1 MPELPEV
8 ETVKRGLSKLIIRKQ
23 VAKATSDN
31 FKSFPN
37 APAEVEAFLLG
48 ARITAV
54 RRRAKVIV
62 IDLDSGYSLVV
73 HLKMTGQLVYRG
85 EENWGAGHPNDSLI
99 GELPDKTTH
108 AEIEFADGSK
118 LFFNDQRKFGWVK
131 LLATPLVE
139 ELPFFQTVGP
149 EPLTDDFTAEV
160 LERRLARRAKSRIKA
175 ALLDQT
181 TVAGLGNIYVDE
193 SLFLSRI
200 HPETLVGDLQPKQFA
215 ILTKNIKQVLQ
226 QSIDAGGSSSRNY
239 VDADGKRGNYLDG
252 AYVYGRA
259 GLPCRVCGAPI
270 IKLKVAGRGTHICP
284 VCQPA
289 PTGYL
294 APQVRSK
301 LAKTIT
307 NPAKSTTS
315 TAKTRQQ
322 G

>member
-8 ETVKRGLSKLIIRKQ
+8 ETVKRGLSKLIVRKQ
-23 VAKATSDN
+23 ITKATSDN

-37 APAEVEAFLLG
+37 LPPEIKAFLLG
-48 ARITAV
+48 ARIVAV

-62 IDLDSGYSLVV
+62 IDLDTNYSLVV

-99 GELPDKTTH
+99 GDLPDKTTH
-108 AEIEFADGSK
+108 AELEFSDGSK
-118 LFFNDQRKFGWVK
+118 LFFNDQRKFGWMK

-139 ELPFFQTVGP
+139 DLPFFQTVGP
-149 EPLTDDFTAEV
+149 EPLTKQFTAEV
-160 LERRLARRAKSRIKA
+160 LAKRLQRRAKSCIKA
-175 ALLDQT
+175 VLLDQT

-200 HPETLVGDLQPKQFA
+200 HPETLTA
-215 ILTKNIKQVLQ
+215 ELTSEQIERLTDNIKQVLQ

-259 GLPCRVCGAPI
+259 GLPCRLCGTPI
-270 IKLKVAGRGTHICP
+270 TKLKVAGRGTHICP

-289 PTGYL
+289 PL
-294 APQVRSK
+294 SNRPK
-301 LAKTIT
+301 
-307 NPAKSTTS
+307 AKSTS
-315 TAKTRQQ
+315 AQSKR

>member
-8 ETVKRGLSKLIIRKQ
+8 ETVKRGLSKLIVRKQ
-23 VAKATSDN
+23 ITKATSDN

-37 APAEVEAFLLG
+37 LPSEIKAFLLG
-48 ARITAV
+48 ARIVAV

-62 IDLDSGYSLVV
+62 IDLDTNYSLVV

-99 GELPDKTTH
+99 GDLPDKTTH
-108 AEIEFADGSK
+108 AELEFSDGSK
-118 LFFNDQRKFGWVK
+118 LFFNDQRKFGWMK

-139 ELPFFQTVGP
+139 DLPFFQTVGP
-149 EPLTDDFTAEV
+149 EPLTEQFTAEV
-160 LERRLARRAKSRIKA
+160 LAKRLQRRAKSCIKA
-175 ALLDQT
+175 VLLDQT

-200 HPETLVGDLQPKQFA
+200 HPETLTA
-215 ILTKNIKQVLQ
+215 ELTSEQIECLTDNIKQVLQ

-239 VDADGKRGNYLDG
+239 VDVDGKRGNYLDG

-259 GLPCRVCGAPI
+259 GLPCRLCGTPI
-270 IKLKVAGRGTHICP
+270 TKLKVAGRGTHICP
-284 VCQPA
+284 VCQPVPLSNRPKVKLTSA
-289 PTGYL
+289 
-294 APQVRSK
+294 QSK
-301 LAKTIT
+301 
-307 NPAKSTTS
+307 
-315 TAKTRQQ
+315 R

>member
-8 ETVKRGLSKLIIRKQ
+8 ETVKRGLSKLVVRKQ
-23 VAKATSDN
+23 ITKATSDN

-37 APAEVEAFLLG
+37 LPPEIKAFLLG
-48 ARITAV
+48 ARIVAV

-62 IDLDSGYSLVV
+62 IDLDTNYSLVV

-99 GELPDKTTH
+99 GDLPDKTTH
-108 AEIEFADGSK
+108 AELEFSDGSK
-118 LFFNDQRKFGWVK
+118 LFFNDQRKFGWMK

-139 ELPFFQTVGP
+139 DLPFFQTVGP
-149 EPLTDDFTAEV
+149 EPLTKQFTAEV
-160 LERRLARRAKSRIKA
+160 LAKRLQRRAKSCIKA
-175 ALLDQT
+175 VLLDQT

-200 HPETLVGDLQPKQFA
+200 HPETLTAELTSEQIERLVG
-215 ILTKNIKQVLQ
+215 NIKQILQ

-259 GLPCRVCGAPI
+259 GLPCRLCGTSI
-270 IKLKVAGRGTHICP
+270 TKLKVAGRGTHVCP

-289 PTGYL
+289 PLSNRPKAKLTS
-294 APQVRSK
+294 AQSK
-301 LAKTIT
+301 
-307 NPAKSTTS
+307 
-315 TAKTRQQ
+315 R

>member
-8 ETVKRGLSKLIIRKQ
+8 ETVKRGLSKLIVRKQ
-23 VAKATSDN
+23 ITKATSDN

-37 APAEVEAFLLG
+37 LPPEIKAFLLG
-48 ARITAV
+48 ARIVAV

-62 IDLDSGYSLVV
+62 IDLDTNYSLVV

-99 GELPDKTTH
+99 GDLPDKTTH
-108 AEIEFADGSK
+108 AELEFSDGSK
-118 LFFNDQRKFGWVK
+118 LFFNDQRKFGWMK

-139 ELPFFQTVGP
+139 DLPFFQTVGP
-149 EPLTDDFTAEV
+149 EPLTKQFTAEV
-160 LERRLARRAKSRIKA
+160 LAKRLQRRAKSCIKA
-175 ALLDQT
+175 VLLDQT

-200 HPETLVGDLQPKQFA
+200 HPETLTA
-215 ILTKNIKQVLQ
+215 ELTSEQIERLTDNIKQVLQ

-259 GLPCRVCGAPI
+259 GLPCRLCGTPI
-270 IKLKVAGRGTHICP
+270 TKLKVAGRGTHICP
-284 VCQPA
+284 VCQPFPA
-289 PTGYL
+289 SNQP
-294 APQVRSK
+294 K
-301 LAKTIT
+301 
-307 NPAKSTTS
+307 AKSTS
-315 TAKTRQQ
+315 AQSKR

>member
-23 VAKATSDN
+23 ITKATSDN

-37 APAEVEAFLLG
+37 LPSEIKAFLLG
-48 ARITAV
+48 ARIVAV
-54 RRRAKVIV
+54 RRRAKVII
-62 IDLDSGYSLVV
+62 IDLDTNYSLVV

-99 GELPDKTTH
+99 GDLPDKTTH
-108 AEIEFADGSK
+108 AELEFSNGSK
-118 LFFNDQRKFGWVK
+118 LFFNDQRKFGWMK

-139 ELPFFQTVGP
+139 DLPFFQTVGP
-149 EPLTDDFTAEV
+149 EPLTKQFTAEV
-160 LERRLARRAKSRIKA
+160 LAKRLQRRAKSCIKA
-175 ALLDQT
+175 VLLDQT

-200 HPETLVGDLQPKQFA
+200 HPETLTA
-215 ILTKNIKQVLQ
+215 ELTSEQIERLTDNIKQVLQ

-259 GLPCRVCGAPI
+259 GLPCRLCGTPI
-270 IKLKVAGRGTHICP
+270 TKLKVAGRGTHICP

-289 PTGYL
+289 PL
-294 APQVRSK
+294 SNRPK
-301 LAKTIT
+301 
-307 NPAKSTTS
+307 AKSTS
-315 TAKTRQQ
+315 AQSKR

>member
-23 VAKATSDN
+23 ITKATSDN

-37 APAEVEAFLLG
+37 LPPEIKAFLLG
-48 ARITAV
+48 AHIVAV
-54 RRRAKVIV
+54 RRRAKVII
-62 IDLDSGYSLVV
+62 IDLDTNYSLVV

-99 GELPDKTTH
+99 GDLPDKTTH
-108 AEIEFADGSK
+108 AELEFSDGSK
-118 LFFNDQRKFGWVK
+118 LFFNDQRKFGWME

-139 ELPFFQTVGP
+139 DLPFFQTVGP
-149 EPLTDDFTAEV
+149 EPLTKQFTAEV
-160 LERRLARRAKSRIKA
+160 LAKRLQRRAKSCIKA
-175 ALLDQT
+175 VLLDQT

-193 SLFLSRI
+193 SLFLSQI
-200 HPETLVGDLQPKQFA
+200 HPETLTA
-215 ILTKNIKQVLQ
+215 ELTSEQIECLTDNIKQVLQ

-259 GLPCRVCGAPI
+259 GLPCRLCGTPI
-270 IKLKVAGRGTHICP
+270 TKLKVAGRGTHICP
-284 VCQPA
+284 VCQPFSA
-289 PTGYL
+289 SNQP
-294 APQVRSK
+294 K
-301 LAKTIT
+301 
-307 NPAKSTTS
+307 AKSTS
-315 TAKTRQQ
+315 AQSKR

>member
-8 ETVKRGLSKLIIRKQ
+8 ETVKRGLSKLIVRKQ
-23 VAKATSDN
+23 ITKATSDN

-37 APAEVEAFLLG
+37 LPSEIKAFLLG
-48 ARITAV
+48 ARIVAV

-62 IDLDSGYSLVV
+62 IDLDTNYSLVV

-99 GELPDKTTH
+99 GDLPDKTTH
-108 AEIEFADGSK
+108 AELEFSDGSK
-118 LFFNDQRKFGWVK
+118 LFFNDQRKFGWMK

-139 ELPFFQTVGP
+139 DLPFFQTVGP
-149 EPLTDDFTAEV
+149 EPLTKQFTAEV
-160 LERRLARRAKSRIKA
+160 LAKRLQRRAKSCIKA
-175 ALLDQT
+175 VLLDQT

-200 HPETLVGDLQPKQFA
+200 HPETLTA
-215 ILTKNIKQVLQ
+215 ELTSEQIERLTDNIKQVLQ

-259 GLPCRVCGAPI
+259 GLPCRLCGTPI
-270 IKLKVAGRGTHICP
+270 TKLKVAGRGTHICP

-289 PTGYL
+289 PL
-294 APQVRSK
+294 SNRPK
-301 LAKTIT
+301 
-307 NPAKSTTS
+307 AKSTS
-315 TAKTRQQ
+315 AQSKR

>member
-8 ETVKRGLSKLIIRKQ
+8 ETVKRGLSKLIVRKQ
-23 VAKATSDN
+23 ITKATSDN

-37 APAEVEAFLLG
+37 LPPEIKAFLLG
-48 ARITAV
+48 ARIVAV

-62 IDLDSGYSLVV
+62 IDLDTNYSLVV

-99 GELPDKTTH
+99 GDLPDKTTH
-108 AEIEFADGSK
+108 AELEFSDGSK
-118 LFFNDQRKFGWVK
+118 LFFNDQRKFGWMK

-139 ELPFFQTVGP
+139 DLPFFQTVGP
-149 EPLTDDFTAEV
+149 EPLTEQFTAEV
-160 LERRLARRAKSRIKA
+160 LAKRLQRRAKSCIKA
-175 ALLDQT
+175 VLLDQT

-200 HPETLVGDLQPKQFA
+200 HPETLTA
-215 ILTKNIKQVLQ
+215 ELTSEQIERLTDNIKQVLQ

-259 GLPCRVCGAPI
+259 GLPCRLCGTPI
-270 IKLKVAGRGTHICP
+270 TKLKVAGRGTHICP

-289 PTGYL
+289 PL
-294 APQVRSK
+294 SNRPKV
-301 LAKTIT
+301 
-307 NPAKSTTS
+307 KSTS
-315 TAKTRQQ
+315 AQSKR

>member
-8 ETVKRGLSKLIIRKQ
+8 ETVKRGLSKLIVRKQ
-23 VAKATSDN
+23 ITKATSDN

-37 APAEVEAFLLG
+37 LPSEIKAFLLG
-48 ARITAV
+48 ARIVAV

-62 IDLDSGYSLVV
+62 IDLDTNYSLVV

-99 GELPDKTTH
+99 GDLPDKTTH
-108 AEIEFADGSK
+108 AELEFSDGSK
-118 LFFNDQRKFGWVK
+118 LFFNDQRKFGWMK

-139 ELPFFQTVGP
+139 DLPFFQTVGP
-149 EPLTDDFTAEV
+149 EPLTKQFTAEV
-160 LERRLARRAKSRIKA
+160 LAKRLQRRAKSCIKTV
-175 ALLDQT
+175 LLDQT

-200 HPETLVGDLQPKQFA
+200 HPETLTA
-215 ILTKNIKQVLQ
+215 ELTSEQIERLTDNIKQVLQ

-259 GLPCRVCGAPI
+259 GLPCRLCGTPI
-270 IKLKVAGRGTHICP
+270 IKSKVAGRGTHICP

-289 PTGYL
+289 PL
-294 APQVRSK
+294 SNRPK
-301 LAKTIT
+301 
-307 NPAKSTTS
+307 AKSTS
-315 TAKTRQQ
+315 AQSKR

>member
-8 ETVKRGLSKLIIRKQ
+8 ETVKRGLSKLIVRKQ
-23 VAKATSDN
+23 ITKATSDN

-37 APAEVEAFLLG
+37 LPPEIKAFLLG
-48 ARITAV
+48 ARIVAV
-54 RRRAKVIV
+54 RRRAKVMV
-62 IDLDSGYSLVV
+62 IGRDTNYSLVV

-99 GELPDKTTH
+99 GDLPDKTTH
-108 AEIEFADGSK
+108 AELEFSDGSK
-118 LFFNDQRKFGWVK
+118 LFFNDQRKFGWMK

-139 ELPFFQTVGP
+139 DLPFFQTVGP
-149 EPLTDDFTAEV
+149 EPLTKQFTAEV
-160 LERRLARRAKSRIKA
+160 LATRLQRRAKSCIKA
-175 ALLDQT
+175 VLLDQT

-200 HPETLVGDLQPKQFA
+200 HPETLTA
-215 ILTKNIKQVLQ
+215 ELTSEQIERLTDNIKQVLQ

-259 GLPCRVCGAPI
+259 GLPCRLCGTPI
-270 IKLKVAGRGTHICP
+270 TKLKVAGRGTHICP
-284 VCQPA
+284 VCQPFPA
-289 PTGYL
+289 SNQP
-294 APQVRSK
+294 K
-301 LAKTIT
+301 
-307 NPAKSTTS
+307 AKSTS
-315 TAKTRQQ
+315 AQSKR